1 MVLCQRDSLHNVFCL
16 NVHTRAAYSYYDTH
30 DCKSHTFVLVQ
41 ARMTYNLAA
50 SSFIRQQPDRFA
62 DVVLFYTLPGLM

>member
-30 DCKSHTFVLVQ
+30 DYKSHTLVPVYQ
-41 ARMTYNLAA
+41 RRMTYNLVRNQ
-50 SSFIRQQPDRFA
+50 IRRRLFSITRFN
-62 DVVLFYTLPGLM
+62 V